1 MVVAGVAADSTGVAV
16 GSAVADIS
24 AAELRAEVERV
35 LGLPEPIE
43 AELADVPMELT
54 DDLVEPTERGDPAA
68 GHTVARPTARDTLAL
83 TVAGLR
89 ARQQV
94 HVMVRLLMATQTQ
107 REPREITA
115 LLALTLIA
123 GRPQEALRQQPTAE
137 TLRHQHP
144 APLAEWQPPIDQV
157 LQ

>member
-1 MVVAGVAADSTGVAV
+1 MVVAAVAADSTGVAV

-43 AELADVPMELT
+43 AELADVPMEL
-54 DDLVEPTERGDPAA
+54 TERGDPAA